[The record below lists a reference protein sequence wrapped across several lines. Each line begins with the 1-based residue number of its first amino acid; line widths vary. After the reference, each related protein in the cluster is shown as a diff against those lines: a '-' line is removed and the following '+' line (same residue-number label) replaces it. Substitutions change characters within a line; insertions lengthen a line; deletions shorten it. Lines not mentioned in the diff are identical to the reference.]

1 VCDLSSAESQFER
14 YKTLMASNYY
24 SLNANTTP
32 YRPEQSTKGFSV
44 RQPLPSVRMQDEVR
58 KPKMVQI
65 YQLPAEETTNV
76 YSAIQKAGVSKEVI
90 DSLGGI

>member
-1 VCDLSSAESQFER
+1 
-14 YKTLMASNYY
+14 M
-24 SLNANTTP
+24 
-32 YRPEQSTKGFSV
+32 
-44 RQPLPSVRMQDEVR
+44 RMQDEVR